1 MNAERFLPWNL
12 SNPAFIP
19 DMADR
24 SVDLLIYPENGGRRY
39 TIASNRLIAMQHK
52 KTTHGPAR
60 MMRGGETAR

>member
-39 TIASNRLIAMQHK
+39 TMCIESMDCDAA
-52 KTTHGPAR
+52 KTAHDAGPDDA
-60 MMRGGETAR
+60 